1 MELHGP
7 TNFSMFLD
15 KAIEM
20 ASKPVDQGNQRYYL
34 LLVITV
40 RLLFFFNA
48 NVLYILCFLFVN
60 IDLVFSPPNML
71 FVDLINCE

>member
-1 MELHGP
+1 MLFNEECVAFVMQGILDVYYYTLTKVELHGP

-20 ASKPVDQGNQRYYL
+20 ASKPIDQNNQRYFL

-40 RLLFFFNA
+40 S
-48 NVLYILCFLFVN
+48 
-60 IDLVFSPPNML
+60 LVTSDFRK
-71 FVDLINCE
+71 